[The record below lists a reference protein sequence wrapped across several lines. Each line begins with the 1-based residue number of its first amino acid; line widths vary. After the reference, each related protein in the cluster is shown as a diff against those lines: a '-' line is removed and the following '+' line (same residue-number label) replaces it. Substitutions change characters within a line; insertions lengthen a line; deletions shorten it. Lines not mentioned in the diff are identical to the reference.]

1 MIFVVNLTANS
12 SSFKLN
18 LSLLAIACL
27 SGIFFLRNEKNKTN
41 KLLELSL
48 FKNEQFLKLLS
59 AFFLLQY
66 SSLSMSYLI
75 PNVLQILFNQSPSLA
90 GILISPTTVIDALL
104 SVVAG
109 IIYDKT
115 TPRLPIISGCII
127 VGLTFF
133 CAMLITP
140 NIVGLIV
147 IYMSFMVGISLSY
160 SNIMTFSLSQLPV
173 NLRNDGNAIYMTVQ
187 SYSGAVGIA
196 LASSIISF
204 MQEQRAT
211 VIIGTKQGLE
221 INFWLLFLVAM
232 VTLLLCLITLKN
244 KAH

>member
-1 MIFVVNLTANS
+1 
-12 SSFKLN
+12 
-18 LSLLAIACL
+18 
-27 SGIFFLRNEKNKTN
+27 
-41 KLLELSL
+41 
-48 FKNEQFLKLLS
+48 
-59 AFFLLQY
+59 
-66 SSLSMSYLI
+66 
-75 PNVLQILFNQSPSLA
+75 
-90 GILISPTTVIDALL
+90 
-104 SVVAG
+104 
-109 IIYDKT
+109 
-115 TPRLPIISGCII
+115 
-127 VGLTFF
+127 
-133 CAMLITP
+133 
-140 NIVGLIV
+140 
-147 IYMSFMVGISLSY
+147 
-160 SNIMTFSLSQLPV
+160 MTFSLSQLPV